1 VSGRC
6 NAEAAVVIKIL
17 AATLVAMIIAVL
29 GGPPFIRWL
38 RQRGIGQN
46 IRELTPERHSAKQGT
61 PTMGGVLILGA
72 ALVPY
77 LIFAS
82 KTVPSLVVFILAFGS
97 GAIGLADDL
106 IKQRRQRSLG
116 LSARTKLLL
125 QVPLVVVAVFIALRF
140 GGVDGSLTVPFVRGG
155 LAIGGLYYVFA
166 FFLIAGF
173 SNAVNLTDGLDG
185 LAGGTVAVALFAY
198 AGIAFLRGET
208 DLAVLA
214 ACLTG
219 ALVGFLW
226 YNSHPAT
233 IFMGDTGSLALGAG
247 LAGLAIATE
256 TEILVLLIGGLFVGE
271 ALSVIIQVVSF
282 RLFHKRVFL
291 MTPIHHHFELK
302 NWSETKIIVRFW
314 IVAGILAACGFVLY
328 YLSNKYIGPRGS

>member
-1 VSGRC
+1 MI
-6 NAEAAVVIKIL
+6 EIL
-17 AATLVAMIIAVL
+17 AATLVAMVIAML
-29 GGPPFIRWL
+29 AGPRYIRWL
-38 RQRGIGQN
+38 HQRGIGQN

-106 IKQRRQRSLG
+106 IKQRQHRSLG

-125 QVPLVVVAVFIALRF
+125 QVPLVAVAVFIALRF
-140 GGVDGSLTVPFVRGG
+140 GGVDSSLTVPFVRSG
-155 LAIGGLYYVFA
+155 LGIGGLYYVFA

-185 LAGGTVAVALFAY
+185 LAAGTVAVALFAY
-198 AGIAFLRGET
+198 AGIAFLRGEF

-219 ALVGFLW
+219 ASVGFLW
-226 YNSHPAT
+226 YNSHPAAV
-233 IFMGDTGSLALGAG
+233 FMGDTGSLALGAG
-247 LAGLAIATE
+247 LAGIAIVTE
-256 TEILVLLIGGLFVGE
+256 TEILVLLIGGLFVAE
-271 ALSVIIQVVSF
+271 ALSVMIQVVSF

-314 IVAGILAACGFVLY
+314 IIAAILAAAGFVLY
-328 YLSNKYIGPRGS
+328 YLSNKYIGPLGS